1 MSHNYKAHQHTT
13 MNTYKHI
20 KLLIFIG
27 LSAILT
33 ACDVLDVNPY
43 DKITDEQAYK
53 NKAGI
58 EKGILGSY
66 SELQN
71 LSYYGRAYL
80 ISSDLAADNLT
91 HPTDA
96 TQADYAE
103 IDNNAMLAENGV
115 ADGIWSAIYSA
126 INVAN
131 VVIDKVPAMTDM
143 TDTEKNTALGELYFL
158 RALNHFNLMNYF
170 GAIPIKT
177 KPTVGTTGLDVAKN
191 STDEVF
197 TQIIADLTFA
207 ETHLGAS
214 ASTKTRASKY
224 AATALLARV
233 YLYQKNYAMAYAK
246 ADDVIQHGGYV
257 LLPDFASVFSG
268 DGSAETI
275 FEVEFNELDRTRIAE
290 FNFPK
295 TLNGRAEVKVDPALA
310 SAYQPT
316 DERMAVSMATNG
328 TYVYAKKQNDL
339 SLGNQ
344 NVIVL
349 RLAEMYL
356 IKAEAEANMP
366 TAVISNIQSALN
378 EIRHRANLGDTD
390 AATIAELKLAIENER
405 RLEFAFEGH
414 RWFDLVRTNRAVDV
428 LQGVTNVNQTLF
440 PIPLSEL
447 NTNSAMIQ
455 NLGYN

>member
-1 MSHNYKAHQHTT
+1 MKT
-13 MNTYKHI
+13 TYKYY
-20 KLLIFIG
+20 KQLIFLALLG
-27 LSAILT
+27 ILP

-66 SELQN
+66 SELQS

-80 ISSDLAADNLT
+80 ISSDLAADNLI

-103 IDNNAMLAENGV
+103 IDNNTLLAENGV
-115 ADGIWSAIYSA
+115 ADGIWSSIYSA

-131 VVIDKVPAMTDM
+131 VVIDKVPTMTDM
-143 TDTEKNTALGELYFL
+143 TDTEKNTALAELYFL

-170 GAIPIKT
+170 GAIPVKT

-191 STDEVF
+191 TTAEVY
-197 TQIIADLTFA
+197 TQIIDDLIFA
-207 ETHLGAS
+207 ETHLSAS
-214 ASTKTRASKY
+214 STKTRASKY

-246 ADDVIQHGGYV
+246 ADDVILHGGYV

-316 DERMAVSMATNG
+316 DERMAVSMATSG

-390 AATIAELKLAIENER
+390 AATISELLLAIEQER

-428 LQGVTNVNQTLF
+428 LPGVTKVTQMLF

-447 NTNSAMIQ
+447 NTNSLMTQ
-455 NLGYN
+455 NTGYN

>member
-1 MSHNYKAHQHTT
+1 
-13 MNTYKHI
+13 MNTYRYFKQ
-20 KLLIFIG
+20 LIFISLLG
-27 LSAILT
+27 ILP

-66 SELQN
+66 SELQS

-103 IDNNAMLAENGV
+103 IDNNTLLAENGV
-115 ADGIWSAIYSA
+115 ADGIWSAVYSA

-170 GAIPIKT
+170 GAIPVKT
-177 KPTVGTTGLDVAKN
+177 KPTVGTSGLDVAKN
-191 STDEVF
+191 TTEEVYA
-197 TQIIADLTFA
+197 QIIADLTFA
-207 ETHLGAS
+207 ESHLDPAT
-214 ASTKTRASKY
+214 STKTRATKY

-233 YLYQKNYAMAYAK
+233 YLYQKNYALAYAK
-246 ADDVIQHGGYV
+246 ADDVILHGGYT
-257 LLPDFASVFSG
+257 LLPDYASVFSS

-275 FEVEFNELDRTRIAE
+275 FEVEFNQLDRTRIAE

-295 TLNGRAEVKVDPALA
+295 TLNGRAEVKVDPALL
-310 SAYQPT
+310 SAYLPD
-316 DERMAVSMATNG
+316 DERKAVSTAASG

-339 SLGNQ
+339 SLGDQ

-366 TAVISNIQSALN
+366 TAVISGIQSNLN
-378 EIRHRANLGDTD
+378 TVRHRAGLGDTD
-390 AATIAELKLAIENER
+390 AATISELKLAIEKER

-428 LQGVTNVNQTLF
+428 LPGVSNANQMLF

-447 NTNSAMIQ
+447 NTNSLMIQ
-455 NLGYN
+455 NTGYN